1 MVSEDGFVSS
11 RLGLTGEFAPWYRR
25 AAALGIELIPQTVVV
40 GAAPGELALRHRF
53 GEQIRRLDGVGAVV
67 VADHELA
74 DDALH
79 RALCGR
85 VTELHRA
92 GDCLAP
98 RRVLQAV
105 LEGNRTGRLL

>member
-25 AAALGIELIPQTVVV
+25 AAALGIELLPQMVVT
-40 GAAPGELALRHRF
+40 GAAPGTLLLRHRF
-53 GEQIRRLDGVGAVV
+53 GDETRRLEGVDAVV

-79 RALCGR
+79 RALTGR
-85 VTELHRA
+85 VAELHRA

-105 LEGNRTGRLL
+105 LEGNRAGRLV